1 MTLVQALLSY
11 HHGVMK
17 LGVIGCGKMGSALV
31 EGALKAGVL
40 SPGDLLGCD
49 PMPEALD
56 AFVKTTGGQAAAD
69 AAQVGASCD
78 VLLLSTKPQEVA
90 GALKL
95 AARGAKGK
103 PRLVISIAAGLTLEA
118 LQKEVPKTFRVIRT
132 MPNTPAMVGQ
142 GASAFCRGDH
152 ATDGDAEFARK
163 FFEAVG
169 LAIEVPEKLID
180 AVTGVSGS
188 GPAYV
193 YLMIEAMADGGVKA
207 GLGRADAIRLA
218 AQTFLGAA
226 KMVLDTGRHPAVLK
240 DMVTSPGGT
249 TIAGLAEMEKQG
261 VRAALIDA
269 VEASVRR
276 AGELGKG

>member
-1 MTLVQALLSY
+1 
-11 HHGVMK
+11 MK
-17 LGVIGCGKMGSALV
+17 FGVIGCGKMGSALV

-40 SPGDLLGCD
+40 LPGDLVGCD
-49 PMPEALD
+49 PVPEALD
-56 AFVKTTGGQAAAD
+56 AFVKATGAQAVAD
-69 AAQVGASCD
+69 AARIGAGCD
-78 VLLLSTKPQEVA
+78 VILLSTKPQEVA

-152 ATDGDAEFARK
+152 ATDEDAAFARK

-207 GLGRADAIRLA
+207 GLGRVDAIRLA

-226 KMVLDTGRHPAVLK
+226 KMVLETGRHPAVLK

-249 TIAGLAEMEKQG
+249 TIAGLSEMEKHG
-261 VRAALIDA
+261 VRAALIGA

>member
-1 MTLVQALLSY
+1 
-11 HHGVMK
+11 MK
-17 LGVIGCGKMGSALV
+17 FGVIGCGKMGSALV

-40 SPGDLLGCD
+40 LPRDLLGCD
-49 PMPEALD
+49 PVPEALD
-56 AFVKTTGGQAAAD
+56 AFVKATGAQAVAD
-69 AAQVGASCD
+69 AARIGADCE
-78 VLLLSTKPQEVA
+78 VLLLATKPQEIA

-152 ATDGDAEFARK
+152 ATDEDAAFARK
-163 FFEAVG
+163 FFESVG

-207 GLGRADAIRLA
+207 GLGRVDAIRLA

-226 KMVLDTGRHPAVLK
+226 TMVLETGKHPAVLK

-249 TIAGLAEMEKQG
+249 TIAGLAELEKQG
-261 VRAALIDA
+261 VRSALIDA

-276 AGELGKG
+276 AGELGKS